1 MLMNSATIM
10 PSNRV
15 ALTLVAPSW
24 GPLSIEVEALFGG
37 DQHAFIGLA
46 SIIGARYRRLRLP
59 SAPNVR
65 PSCAIVTSFDG
76 ADRYRKVLGVK
87 RSGEQAGGPRGRIS
101 FPADGSSSG
110 RTRRTGREAGHYLLV
125 AVNRWGG
132 CRMNADLGRRLARL
146 EAAVPAKLT
155 ANRPLS
161 LAACNQLRRTIG
173 EPLRTGAQYAGY
185 VRRPSPGPEERE
197 RLLAK
202 LVEGICP
209 QRRGRFMR

>member
-1 MLMNSATIM
+1 
-10 PSNRV
+10 
-15 ALTLVAPSW
+15 
-24 GPLSIEVEALFGG
+24 
-37 DQHAFIGLA
+37 
-46 SIIGARYRRLRLP
+46 
-59 SAPNVR
+59 
-65 PSCAIVTSFDG
+65 
-76 ADRYRKVLGVK
+76 
-87 RSGEQAGGPRGRIS
+87 
-101 FPADGSSSG
+101 
-110 RTRRTGREAGHYLLV
+110 
-125 AVNRWGG
+125 
-132 CRMNADLGRRLARL
+132 MNADLGKRLARL

-209 QRRGRFMR
+209 PTKGTPHEIAVSFRPSTA